1 MTRHDLL
8 LLDLLAGQVNGT
20 TLRQILER
28 LMEQGLLS
36 IRNCERLAILA
47 SVETLTAAGMGRCDA
62 FQSTAEEFCCSYE
75 KVRGIFYKQY
85 KP

>member
-1 MTRHDLL
+1 MTQHDLL
-8 LLDLLAGQVNGT
+8 LLD
-20 TLRQILER
+20 TLVGRICGSTPRRVLER
-28 LMEQGLLS
+28 LLEQGLLD

-47 SVETLTAAGMGRCDA
+47 RVETLTDKGMGRCDA
-62 FQSTAEEFCCSYE
+62 FQSTAEQFCCSYE